1 MPTFFHSSRAPHWPI
16 ELLFWGL
23 LAWVTWAMIAPI
35 WVGPMPPMTDFGG
48 HVAMADV
55 WARFDEVAL
64 YREVFE
70 LRGGLIPNTL
80 SARFAGWLHPLMGTL
95 AATRLFVSLTMLA
108 TVAALL
114 GALRSFE
121 RSRWLVF
128 VGMPFL
134 WNGSFF
140 WGMINFLPTLPLFF
154 AAIALARQLGLRGG
168 WRRGVAL
175 ALIGLVSFFAH
186 GLGCVFV
193 LGAAGFV
200 LLFSLTNW
208 RRLGHAVA
216 LLPATSLWLFWR
228 SATSG
233 GSGLPRESLLATL
246 RRDTRW
252 WEADKAFKEVARYAL
267 DVTAS
272 QQDTVFAVS
281 FLFIW
286 LLLIGLSQRVIERSD
301 ARAAT
306 PVRPQVDIA
315 NDAHESSRVATLFA
329 QIKNAL
335 SGANLQRYL
344 RAAYAE
350 ARENCVLLLAIAL
363 GMALLFFPAYILN
376 TNIKTRV
383 MPFFIFTLILLPRLP
398 RRSLLASVALGA
410 AVVGGLMWGHYLT
423 EHAHQFARQE
433 MAPIVKLSA
442 HIPEQSRVECLQTRP
457 MPPPVFWFYPL
468 DLNCPALIQLRTD
481 SFGGFGFPS
490 TAFNPVRFRK
500 GQGYVSLRGH
510 GFGNLKRLRKWDYIV
525 VRGKHR
531 RPKASVAERVATA
544 KAELP
549 DAPAWTLYRVIQPAD
564 KSPSDP
570 EKEDE

>member
-1 MPTFFHSSRAPHWPI
+1 MI
-16 ELLFWGL
+16 
-23 LAWVTWAMIAPI
+23 WALIAPI

-64 YREVFE
+64 YREVFA

-80 SARFAGWLHPLMGTL
+80 SARFAGWLHPLVGAL
-95 AATRLFVSLTMLA
+95 AATRLLVSLTMLA

-121 RSRWLVF
+121 RSRWLIF

-140 WGMINFLPTLPLFF
+140 WGMINFLLTLPLFF

-168 WRRGVAL
+168 RWRAVAL
-175 ALIGLVSFFAH
+175 GLVGVVSFFAH

-200 LLFSLTNW
+200 LLFSLTDW
-208 RRLGHAVA
+208 RRLGYGLA
-216 LLPATSLWLFWR
+216 LVPATSLWLYWR

-233 GSGLPRESLLATL
+233 GDGLPRESLLATL

-252 WEADKAFKEVARYAL
+252 WEADKAFKEVVRYAL
-267 DVTAS
+267 DVTAA
-272 QQDTVFAVS
+272 QQDTVFAVC

-286 LLLIGLSQRVIERSD
+286 LLLMGLSQRVAD
-301 ARAAT
+301 AGDAPAARAEGQAGADKDEAGGAA
-306 PVRPQVDIA
+306 PF
-315 NDAHESSRVATLFA
+315 FA
-329 QIKNAL
+329 RLKNAL
-335 SGANLQRYL
+335 SVANLQRYL

-350 ARENCVLLLAIAL
+350 ARDNCVLLLALAL
-363 GMALLFFPAYILN
+363 ALALLFFPAYILN

-398 RRSLLASVALGA
+398 RRSLLASLGLGA
-410 AVVGGLMWGHYLT
+410 AVVGGLMWGQYLT
-423 EHAHQFARQE
+423 KSAHRFARQE
-433 MAPIVKLSA
+433 MAPIVELSA
-442 HIPEQSRVECLQTRP
+442 HIPAQSRVECLQTRP

-481 SFGGFGFPS
+481 SFGGFGFPA
-490 TAFNPVRFRK
+490 TAFNPVRFRD
-500 GQGYVSLRGH
+500 GQGYASLRRH
-510 GFGNLKRLRKWDYIV
+510 EFRDFALTRRWDYIV
-525 VRGKHR
+525 VRDAHR
-531 RPKASVAERVATA
+531 PPPATLAEPVATA

-549 DAPAWTLYRVIQPAD
+549 DAPIWTLYRVIQPTNEPQ
-564 KSPSDP
+564 KNR
-570 EKEDE
+570 ETLYE